1 MSIAFYMDVHIP
13 FTITAGLRRRG
24 ADVLTSQEADDRSLL
39 ERASELHRVLF
50 SQDADLLAI
59 ASEKQQQ

>member
-1 MSIAFYMDVHIP
+1 MDVHIP

-24 ADVLTSQEADDRSLL
+24 ADVLTSQEDGMQEADDRSLL